1 MYGQLSVW
9 WERQT
14 SSRRKLPV
22 YLSATMSG
30 IDTHGDPLGLGG
42 SPVLREIRKVVEEIF
57 RPSVKLQV
65 MLYQEERQ
73 SWQKE

>member
-9 WERQT
+9 RERQT
-14 SSRRKLPV
+14 PSRRKLPD
-22 YLSATMSG
+22 YLSATVSG
-30 IDTHGDPLGLGG
+30 IGTHGDPLRLGG
-42 SPVLREIRKVVEEIF
+42 SPVLGEIRKAVEEIF

-65 MLYQEERQ
+65 ILYQEEGQ